1 MTLTA
6 PRADPLEY
14 GCLSDSIVRVIGK
27 PRNRRR
33 LGFAPTTH
41 PDFNTV
47 DTQRHG
53 YLTADDVKNDEYVSK
68 NFDKCNVKHNGHMSR
83 KQYANC
89 HE

>member
-1 MTLTA
+1 LKSTYLASLTCA
-6 PRADPLEY
+6 ALLLACTAAYSDDANKGDTQRAQ
-14 GCLSDSIVRVIGK
+14 
-27 PRNRRR
+27 
-33 LGFAPTTH
+33 TTH

-53 YLTADDVKNDEYVSK
+53 YLTSDDVKNDDYVRK

-83 KQYANC
+83 EEYANC